1 VSTASRPSPLQHSI
15 PRHRSFTTPDGL
27 NLAADAYGDATDK
40 PVLLAHGG
48 GQTRHA
54 WGGTAAAL
62 AAAGRY
68 AVSLDLRGHGDSDW
82 APDGDYR
89 LERFAAD
96 VAAVAEE
103 LSQGDD
109 KPVMVGASLGGL
121 SAMVAGGNIEPCP
134 FSAIVLVDIAPHI
147 EMGGS
152 ERVLDFMRDRLE
164 AGFANLE
171 EAADAV
177 AAYLP
182 ERPRP
187 TDLKGLQKNLRKR
200 PDGRWR
206 WHWDPRFVSGERKV
220 DGARHPDR
228 LVAAV
233 KNITVP
239 MLLVRGRMSDVISEE
254 SVRKFREL
262 QPRARFT
269 DIAQGHLAYPAASM
283 AVAAGVMSTAPDGSF
298 LPSRLVTGDEAVQ
311 TIQRLQTMADSAAR
325 RDAVR

>member
-1 VSTASRPSPLQHSI
+1 MSTASRLSPLQHSI
-15 PRHRSFTTPDGL
+15 PRRLTYTTPDGL
-27 NLAADAYGDATDK
+27 NLVADAYGSEVDK

-82 APDGDYR
+82 SPSGDYL
-89 LERFAAD
+89 LERFAGD
-96 VAAVAEE
+96 VRFVAEQLGRGGE
-103 LSQGDD
+103 

-121 SAMVAGGNIEPCP
+121 SAMIAGGESNPCP

-147 EMGGS
+147 EMRGS
-152 ERVLDFMRDRLE
+152 ERVLEFMRDKLE
-164 AGFANLE
+164 TGFADLE

-206 WHWDPRFVSGERKV
+206 WHWDPRFVSGDRRV

-233 KNITVP
+233 GKIGVP

-254 SVRKFREL
+254 SVRKFLEL
-262 QPRARFT
+262 QPNARFA
-269 DIAQGHLAYPAASM
+269 DIARAGHM
-283 AVAAGVMSTAPDGSF
+283 VA
-298 LPSRLVTGDEAVQ
+298 GDANDVF
-311 TIQRLQTMADSAAR
+311 T
-325 RDAVR
+325 DAVLDFLSEIA

>member
-15 PRHRSFTTPDGL
+15 PTRLTFTTPDGL
-27 NLAADAYGDATDK
+27 NLAADAYGNDTDK

-82 APDGDYR
+82 SPQGDYL
-89 LERFAAD
+89 LERFAGD
-96 VAAVAEE
+96 VAYVANQ
-103 LSQGDD
+103 LAQGGD

-121 SAMVAGGNIEPCP
+121 SAMIAGGEHRPCP

-147 EMGGS
+147 EIRGS
-152 ERVLDFMRDRLE
+152 DRVLAFMRDKLE
-164 AGFANLE
+164 TGFADLE

-187 TDLKGLQKNLRKR
+187 TDLKGLQKNLRLR

-206 WHWDPRFVSGERKV
+206 WHWDPRFVSGDRKV

-233 KNITVP
+233 KKIDVP

-254 SVRKFREL
+254 SVRKFLEL
-262 QPRARFT
+262 QPNARFA
-269 DIAQGHLAYPAASM
+269 DIARAGHM
-283 AVAAGVMSTAPDGSF
+283 VA
-298 LPSRLVTGDEAVQ
+298 GDANDVF
-311 TIQRLQTMADSAAR
+311 T
-325 RDAVR
+325 DAVLDFLADVG